1 MIELPDLHV
10 LGITQ
15 TAGRPGK
22 QHYDA
27 LDQLTIVLPQRPT
40 AASFRSLPQGAQLAA
55 LYARSKNKHDA
66 LISTRLSN
74 ARATR
79 VTAAAFTGGDPF
91 TTLTWARKLVTEAL
105 KEHPAKMGLLVAG
118 LDDPERER
126 ALLALVAAAKAAAF
140 ELPAFKT
147 DKRPKHAKL
156 RSLQIL
162 AATPRLDLTETR
174 AQALGNNIAR
184 WFTALPPNTLD
195 AGAYRAAATKLAK
208 SHSLDAEFFDE
219 RKLAKLKAG
228 AFLAVAQG
236 NEKRDAGI
244 LRLKYRPA
252 RQSRPDLALVG
263 KGIIFDTGGTN
274 LKPFKAMLD
283 MHFDMQGSAV
293 ALGTAIALAEL
304 GVPYAF
310 DVWMAITENRSSAR
324 AYKSQDVVRAA
335 NGTTIQ
341 VIHTDAEG
349 RMVLADTLALAARE
363 NPLLI
368 IDYATLTGTCITAL
382 TERYSGVFCNRAG
395 AHALLVKTGIA
406 SGERVWPFP
415 LDEDFDEALRS
426 EIADVKQCAM
436 DGDGDHILAARFLMR
451 FVPKTVPWIHIDL
464 SAAKHKDGLAHI
476 PSDVTGFGVRYTLEL
491 LRRQAHSPR
500 ALVEQLST

>member
-1 MIELPDLHV
+1 MIELPDFDALA
-10 LGITQ
+10 ITQ

-40 AASFRSLPQGAQLAA
+40 AAAFRSLPQGTQLAA
-55 LYARSKNKHDA
+55 LYARSKDKHDA

-79 VTAAAFTGGDPF
+79 ITATALKGGDAF
-91 TTLTWARKLVTEAL
+91 VTLTWARTLVAEAL
-105 KEHPAKMGLLVAG
+105 KEHPAKMGLLVVG
-118 LDDPERER
+118 LDDADRER
-126 ALLALVAAAKAAAF
+126 TLLALVAAAKAAAF

-147 DKRPKHAKL
+147 EKRPKHTKM

-162 AATPRLDLTETR
+162 AATPRLDLTEVR

-184 WFTALPPNTLD
+184 WFTMLPPNTLD
-195 AGAYRAAATKLAK
+195 AGTYRAAAIKLAK

-219 RKLAKLKAG
+219 RKLAKLGAG

-236 NEKRDAGI
+236 NERRDAGI
-244 LRLKYRPA
+244 LRLRYRPA
-252 RQSRPDLALVG
+252 KHSKPDLALVG

-274 LKPFKAMLD
+274 LKPFKGMLD

-304 GVPYAF
+304 RVPYGF
-310 DVWMAITENRSSAR
+310 DAWMAITENRSSAR
-324 AYKSQDVVRAA
+324 AYKSQDLVRAA

-363 NPLLI
+363 NPALI
-368 IDYATLTGTCITAL
+368 IDYATLTGSCIGAL

-395 AHALLVKTGIA
+395 AHPVLVKAGVA

-415 LDEDFDEALRS
+415 LDDDFDDALRS
-426 EIADVKQCAM
+426 EIADIKQCAV
-436 DGDGDHILAARFLMR
+436 DGNGDHILAARFLMR

-464 SAAKHKDGLAHI
+464 SAGQHKDGLAHI
-476 PSDVTGFGVRYTLEL
+476 PSEVTGFGVRYTLEL
-491 LRRQAHSPR
+491 LRPQAQSPR
-500 ALVEQLST
+500 ELAEQLSA